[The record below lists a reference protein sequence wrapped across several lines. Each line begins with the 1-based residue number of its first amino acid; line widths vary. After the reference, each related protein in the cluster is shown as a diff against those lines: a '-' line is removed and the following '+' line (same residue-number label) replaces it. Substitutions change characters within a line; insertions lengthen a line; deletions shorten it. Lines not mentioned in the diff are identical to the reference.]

1 MRSGLFKENGIEKF
15 EEFIYSVPPGKRADC
30 LKAFV
35 DRVGIL
41 QAELPTEEYEH
52 NLLLEI
58 NSQLKKPFPDAVIL
72 FTELLLDSDRDE
84 RMSGNLVRILA
95 RAHEKEMS
103 RARGSSATPGDS
115 ALNG

>member
-1 MRSGLFKENGIEKF
+1 MTSGLFKENGIEKF

-58 NSQLKKPFPDAVIL
+58 NSQLKKPFPDAVGRICVIHQ
-72 FTELLLDSDRDE
+72 
-84 RMSGNLVRILA
+84 SGNGIVTRPA
-95 RAHEKEMS
+95 S
-103 RARGSSATPGDS
+103 R
-115 ALNG
+115 